1 MVCADLEILGADDI
15 TAIAEHVARAQIR
28 QIASAVR
35 QVLRRFGDAA
45 PRIAVLA
52 GQGAFLAGAAAETCG
67 LAARDLTGE
76 LGLDG
81 ARAAPAAAVGYLLAE
96 TLEGE

>member
-1 MVCADLEILGADDI
+1 
-15 TAIAEHVARAQIR
+15 
-28 QIASAVR
+28 
-35 QVLRRFGDAA
+35 
-45 PRIAVLA
+45 VLA